1 MKRKLFRSMV
11 AMVCSLTLLLGV
23 TVYCEEPAVMP
34 TCLASEQIEIY

>member
-23 TVYCEEPAVMP
+23 TVYCEEPGIMP
-34 TCLASEQIEIY
+34 LALMEEQLEIY